1 VSSMECVHED
11 RVLSAVLAGR
21 WPSDDE
27 QLVAH
32 TERCEICREV
42 AEVAVVLRAD
52 HEQARRE
59 VHVPVA
65 GQVWWRSAV
74 RARLESTQAATR
86 PMAWLHGV
94 TAAITIGILLA
105 VIGVAWPTIVETTG
119 WAREAVT
126 PLVSNG
132 EVSGLVSGILRQ
144 TILIAVAAAACLLL
158 APVLLYFVLSDE
170 GGGAAKSK

>member
-1 VSSMECVHED
+1 MECVHED

-27 QLVAH
+27 ELVTH
-32 TERCEICREV
+32 TQQCQICGEV

-52 HEQARRE
+52 HDQARRE

-94 TAAITIGILLA
+94 TAAIA
-105 VIGVAWPTIVETTG
+105 IGVMLAIIGMAWPTLVVAAS
-119 WAREAVT
+119 WARDVVT
-126 PLVSNG
+126 PLMTDG
-132 EVSGLVSGILRQ
+132 EVSGVVGGVLRQ
-144 TILIAVAAAACLLL
+144 TMFIAMAAGACLLV
-158 APVLLYFVLSDE
+158 APVLLYFVLSND
-170 GGGAAKSK
+170 

>member
-1 VSSMECVHED
+1 VSMECAHED
-11 RVLSAVLAGR
+11 RVLTAVLAGR

-27 QLVAH
+27 ELVAH
-32 TERCEICREV
+32 TQQCQICGEV

-52 HEQARRE
+52 HDQARRE

-94 TAAITIGILLA
+94 TAAITLGIMLA
-105 VIGVAWPTIVETTG
+105 VIGMAWPTIVIAAG
-119 WAREAVT
+119 WARDTV
-126 PLVSNG
+126 PLLANG
-132 EVSGLVSGILRQ
+132 EVSGMVSGVLRQ
-144 TILIAVAAAACLLL
+144 SMMIAVAAAACLVL
-158 APVLLYFVLSDE
+158 APVLLYFVLSDD
-170 GGGAAKSK
+170 GGGAAKSE

>member
-1 VSSMECVHED
+1 MECAHED

-27 QLVAH
+27 QLMAH
-32 TERCEICREV
+32 TQQCAICGEV
-42 AEVAVVLRAD
+42 AEVAVALRAD

-94 TAAITIGILLA
+94 TAAITLGVMLAIIGM
-105 VIGVAWPTIVETTG
+105 AWPTLVVAAD
-119 WAREAVT
+119 WARDVVV
-126 PLVSNG
+126 PLMTTS
-132 EVSGLVSGILRQ
+132 EVPGVVGGVLRQ
-144 TILIAVAAAACLLL
+144 TMFIAVAAAACLLL
-158 APVLLYFVLSDE
+158 APVLLYFVLSND
-170 GGGAAKSK
+170 

>member
-1 VSSMECVHED
+1 MECVHED

-27 QLVAH
+27 QLMAH
-32 TERCEICREV
+32 AQQCAICGEV
-42 AEVAVVLRAD
+42 AEVAVVLRSD

-94 TAAITIGILLA
+94 TAAITLGVMLA
-105 VIGVAWPTIVETTG
+105 VIGMAWPTLVEAAG
-119 WAREAVT
+119 WARDVVT
-126 PLVSNG
+126 PLMTDG
-132 EVSGLVSGILRQ
+132 EVSGVVGGVLRQ
-144 TILIAVAAAACLLL
+144 TMFIAVAAAACLLL
-158 APVLLYFVLSDE
+158 APVLLYFVLSND
-170 GGGAAKSK
+170 